1 MPDLVICE
9 AVRELRLVEFGY
21 EDSDGNFHH
30 RIVEPYVYGRTSGG
44 EDALRG
50 YQVGGT
56 SENRLPGWRLFR
68 RDRMTSLR
76 RTATPFQGTAP
87 GYAHGDSALS
97 PIYCRVP

>member
-21 EDSDGNFHH
+21 EDRDGHFHH
-30 RIVEPYVYGRTSGG
+30 RIVEPYVHGRTSRG

-56 SENRLPGWRLFR
+56 SESRVPGWRLFIR
-68 RDRMTSLR
+68 ERMTGLR
-76 RTATPFQGTAP
+76 KTTTSFQGTAP
-87 GYAHGDSALS
+87 GYAHGDRTLS